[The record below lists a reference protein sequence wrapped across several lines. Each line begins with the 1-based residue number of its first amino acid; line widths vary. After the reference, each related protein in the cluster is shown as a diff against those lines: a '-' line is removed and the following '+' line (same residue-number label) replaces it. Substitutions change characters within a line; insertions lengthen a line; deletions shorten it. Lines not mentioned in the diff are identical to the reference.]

1 LTVRSVA
8 RWVVLVWL
16 GWDWIGEA
24 ATVSAAR
31 PEIPIVLSSG
41 YLTQELEAQASRAR
55 LDFVI
60 SRTELVTTLVSVVE
74 RLVRT

>member
-1 LTVRSVA
+1 
-8 RWVVLVWL
+8 
-16 GWDWIGEA
+16 
-24 ATVSAAR
+24 VSAAR